1 MGSDPPEAPHR
12 LCDPGSRF
20 VSPFHDRGERRG
32 RAAAGRPGGRAHT
45 QPRARAARSGR
56 PRSGAFRRTLPPRAF
71 RRSAP
76 ARRRCARARRGP
88 ADHASRRAF
97 GRARSHHEARDTGGI
112 PLAAAPARQNDGL
125 RHARR
130 RRGVSARL
138 AHRAAEGRPRRAA
151 RAPRGFSGVARS
163 RGRGVRFVPPRRRR
177 GCRRAMN
184 LWQFLA
190 AHRAEVVQLSL
201 EHLFLVAVSTG
212 IAILIGVPLGVALT
226 RRPALSKPILG
237 FANIMQTVPSLAL
250 FGFLIPLNI
259 YLFHVRIIGGIGAR
273 TAIAALALY
282 ALLPIIR
289 NTFTGINGVDPAI
302 REAGRGLGMTDR
314 QLLLQVEVP
323 LALGVIVAGIRV
335 ATVIAVGTA
344 TIAAAIDAGGL
355 GRYIFRGLRMND
367 NTLILAGAVPAALLA
382 LAADFLLVAVA
393 AAVVTIAMF
402 ILHSGAS
409 RRIAIGS
416 KDFTEQVILGE
427 IVAQTIES
435 RTGLPVE
442 RRFDLRGNLAHDA
455 LVAGEIDSSVEYTGT
470 ALTAIL
476 KLPPLSDAREVYRR
490 VKGEYA
496 ARFHVEWLEPL
507 GFNNTFAILVRAADA
522 KKLGLETIG
531 DLAKYAP
538 RWRAGFGQ
546 DFVSRPDG
554 YEGFVRAYGLKFA
567 EVREM
572 DLSLT
577 YRALADGQ
585 VDVIAGNSTA
595 GLIARLGLAQLED
608 DRHYFPP
615 YDAVPVAREETL
627 KRYPELRAAFAALEG
642 AISVEE
648 MRRMNFAVDGEK
660 RAPREVAEEFLRR
673 KKLGSGG

>member
-1 MGSDPPEAPHR
+1 
-12 LCDPGSRF
+12 
-20 VSPFHDRGERRG
+20 
-32 RAAAGRPGGRAHT
+32 
-45 QPRARAARSGR
+45 
-56 PRSGAFRRTLPPRAF
+56 
-71 RRSAP
+71 
-76 ARRRCARARRGP
+76 
-88 ADHASRRAF
+88 
-97 GRARSHHEARDTGGI
+97 
-112 PLAAAPARQNDGL
+112 
-125 RHARR
+125 
-130 RRGVSARL
+130 
-138 AHRAAEGRPRRAA
+138 
-151 RAPRGFSGVARS
+151 
-163 RGRGVRFVPPRRRR
+163 
-177 GCRRAMN
+177 MN
-184 LWQFLA
+184 LWQFLS
-190 AHRAEVVQLSL
+190 AHRAEVAQLTL

-212 IAILIGVPLGVALT
+212 IAVLIGVPLGIALT

-282 ALLPIIR
+282 SLLPIIR

-302 REAGRGLGMTDR
+302 REAGRGLGMTGR

-382 LAADFLLVAVA
+382 LAADFLLGAVEHSFGRGARRLNRRHAYAALGAVVA
-393 AAVVTIAMF
+393 AAVIAF
-402 ILHSGAS
+402 FTFHSGAM

-427 IVAQTIES
+427 IVAQTIET

-442 RRFDLRGNLAHDA
+442 RRFDLGGNLAHDA
-455 LVAGEIDSSVEYTGT
+455 LVAGEIDSYVEYTGT

-476 KLPPLSDAREVYRR
+476 KLPPISDPREVYRR
-490 VKGEYA
+490 VKSEYA
-496 ARFHVEWLEPL
+496 ARFNVEWLEPL
-507 GFNNTFAILVRAADA
+507 GFNNTFAILVRGDDA
-522 KKLGLETIG
+522 KKLGLKTIS
-531 DLAKYAP
+531 DMARYAP
-538 RWRAGFGQ
+538 KWRAGFGQ

-585 VDVIAGNSTA
+585 VDVIAGNSTD
-595 GLIARLGLAQLED
+595 GLIARLGLVQLQD
-608 DRHYFPP
+608 DRRYFPP
-615 YDAVPVAREETL
+615 YDAVPVAREDTL
-627 KRYPELRAAFAALEG
+627 RRVPELRAALNALAG

-660 RAPREVAEEFLRR
+660 RAPRDVAEEFLRR
-673 KKLGSGG
+673 KKLAAGG